1 MTNTPGV
8 ETGGAFESECWSEN
22 SDTTATETTWRM
34 CVCRLC
40 SSCCSAT
47 VTLKFTLT
55 DFLHEGSLTVRQT
68 QLIITVKWL
77 LANYWI
83 RLQTWCWIV
92 FRNTDDDFTRVV
104 RLHQTDCW
112 WLWAAGILIR
122 KLFAVIQHD
131 IEHEGSNLKTTFFL
145 AVSAGAGSIRFTCS
159 DTLSS
164 YLKFSQRWTFIVL
177 LTKVDH
183 LSCLLLI
190 NRILWCRTTAVFWF
204 QRRSS
209 CRVIGSRR
217 ARKQLTF

>member
-1 MTNTPGV
+1 MLLRKKKDINPSISHNPLCEGPNTSACRSTPTRTRTRTRTPRYWHMTNTPGV
-8 ETGGAFESECWSEN
+8 ETGGAFGSECWREN

-34 CVCRLC
+34 CVFRLC

-112 WLWAAGILIR
+112 RLWGAPSIIR
-122 KLFAVIQHD
+122 H
-131 IEHEGSNLKTTFFL
+131 
-145 AVSAGAGSIRFTCS
+145 TCS
-159 DTLSS
+159 WNID
-164 YLKFSQRWTFIVL
+164 KKIV
-177 LTKVDH
+177 
-183 LSCLLLI
+183 
-190 NRILWCRTTAVFWF
+190 RCRSA
-204 QRRSS
+204 RH
-209 CRVIGSRR
+209 R
-217 ARKQLTF
+217 ARR

>member
-8 ETGGAFESECWSEN
+8 ETGGAFGSECWSEN

-112 WLWAAGILIR
+112 WLWGAPSIIR
-122 KLFAVIQHD
+122 H
-131 IEHEGSNLKTTFFL
+131 
-145 AVSAGAGSIRFTCS
+145 TCS
-159 DTLSS
+159 WNID
-164 YLKFSQRWTFIVL
+164 KKIV
-177 LTKVDH
+177 
-183 LSCLLLI
+183 
-190 NRILWCRTTAVFWF
+190 RCRSA
-204 QRRSS
+204 RH
-209 CRVIGSRR
+209 R
-217 ARKQLTF
+217 ARR